1 MGQQAEPTSAGG
13 DRLGALVRRWRQRAL
28 LSQDELADRAGLSAR
43 TVRNVEAGRVPRLE
57 TARLLADALQL
68 TGPELDEFTA
78 AAHHDVSVQ
87 SGTATSPL
95 RRAAVESPSLLPQDI
110 PGFVGRQE
118 DLACLDQLLG
128 DGSGAPR
135 VAAVSGTAGVGKTSL
150 AVHWA
155 HRVRAHFPDG
165 QLYLDLHG
173 FDPTDGP
180 VDPLGAV
187 RVFLDALA
195 VPTQRIPAGLTEQ
208 IGLFRSLVA
217 DRRIL
222 IVLDNARDAEQVR
235 PLLPGA
241 AAARVVITSRN
252 PLLGLVAAEG
262 ARSLTLDA
270 FDPVEA
276 HELLTSRLGAGWA
289 GDDPAP
295 AAQVIERCGGLPLAL
310 ALLAARLMAH
320 RGFTLQELAREF
332 RSAADP
338 LEVMANGQDRATDLR
353 QVFSGSYLTLSEP
366 GRRTFRLLGL
376 HPGPHISQAAAA
388 SLSGHSPAGAKAIL
402 AELHDAGLLTEIR
415 PAVYALHDLLRV
427 YAREVVEQAE
437 SVEDRST
444 ALHRMLDHY
453 LLTAV
458 NANSQVGPHRQPIDV
473 PGPIDG
479 AVVLPMD
486 DRAAAVDWF
495 TREHT
500 VLVRAVELAAVE
512 GFDRHAWQLAWAL
525 VEDLDVR
532 AHWRALQ
539 TTQTVAIEAIRR
551 LDDRHAE
558 GVALRHLANASIR
571 LGDLDQADRCL
582 HRALEVFE
590 QLDDVVA
597 QATTQINLT
606 YLREHQGRLHESN
619 RHAERAL
626 ALYRAAGWPDGEAQA
641 LNSVGYGYALT
652 GDYQAALDRCA
663 EALELAR
670 KIGDL
675 RAEAHTLDSLGYIHH
690 RLGDLDQAAQF
701 YRGAAGMHRSSGDR
715 YNLADALLQ
724 LGDIHAEAGQQADAV
739 AAWQEAADLLTAL
752 DDPRAEEAHERLAT
766 RRS

>member
-1 MGQQAEPTSAGG
+1 MGQQTPAGG
-13 DRLGALVRRWRQRAL
+13 DTFGALVRRWRQRAL

-68 TGPELDEFTA
+68 AGPELDEFTA
-78 AAHHDVSVQ
+78 AAHLGVSAQ
-87 SGTATSPL
+87 SGPAASPL
-95 RRAAVESPSLLPQDI
+95 RRAVVESPSLLPLEV

-118 DLACLDQLLG
+118 HLASLDQLLG
-128 DGSGAPR
+128 DGGDVPR
-135 VAAVSGTAGVGKTSL
+135 VATVSGTAGVGKTAL

-155 HRVRAHFPDG
+155 HRVRARFPDG
-165 QLYLDLHG
+165 QLYLDLRG

-180 VDPLGAV
+180 VNPLEAV

-195 VPTQRIPAGLTEQ
+195 VPTQRIPSGLTEQ

-222 IVLDNARDAEQVR
+222 VVLDNARDAEQVR
-235 PLLPGA
+235 PLIPGA

-252 PLLGLVAAEG
+252 PLVGLVAAEG
-262 ARSLTLDA
+262 ARSVTLDA

-289 GDDPAP
+289 GDDPAT

-310 ALLAARLMAH
+310 ALLAARLLAH
-320 RGFTLQELAREF
+320 RGFTLQELAGELRT
-332 RSAADP
+332 ATDP

-353 QVFSGSYLTLSEP
+353 QVFSWSYLTLSDA

-376 HPGPHISQAAAA
+376 HPGPHVSREAAA
-388 SLSGHSPAGAKAIL
+388 SLGGHTPTEARAVL
-402 AELHDAGLLTEIR
+402 NELHDAGLLTEIR
-415 PAVYALHDLLRV
+415 PGEYVLHDLLRA
-427 YAREVVEQAE
+427 YARDVVEETE
-437 SVEDRST
+437 SVADRST
-444 ALHRMLDHY
+444 AVHRLLDHY

-458 NANSQVGPHRQPIDV
+458 NANNQVGPHRQPIDV
-473 PGPIDG
+473 AEPIDG
-479 AVVLPMD
+479 AVVLPMH
-486 DRAAAVDWF
+486 DREAAVEWF
-495 TREHT
+495 TREHAA
-500 VLVRAVELAAVE
+500 LVRAVELAATE

-525 VEDLDVR
+525 VEDLDLR
-532 AHWRALQ
+532 AHWRTMQ
-539 TTQTVAIEAIRR
+539 VTQTVAIEAIRR

-558 GVALRHLANASIR
+558 GVALRHLANANIR
-571 LGDLDQADRCL
+571 LGELDQADRCL

-590 QLDDVVA
+590 QLDDVVS

-626 ALYRAAGWPDGEAQA
+626 ALYRAAGRPDGEAQA

-663 EALELAR
+663 EALQLVQ

-690 RLGDLDQAAQF
+690 RLGDLDQAARF
-701 YRGAAGMHRSSGDR
+701 YGDAAGLHRSNGDR
-715 YNLADALLQ
+715 YNQADVLLH
-724 LGDIHAEAGQQADAV
+724 LGDVHAEAGRQADAV

-752 DDPRAEEAHERLAT
+752 DDPRADEAHERLAT
-766 RRS
+766 RRP